1 MTNQNPILH
10 HYLFLNVQVMQ
21 KNFFVKVV
29 QLAEF
34 NAKLLL
40 KNLNIA
46 RIKYIGVI
54 KDKFYII
61 FFLLKYKL

>member
-1 MTNQNPILH
+1 MISQNPILH
-10 HYLFLNVQVMQ
+10 HFLFFNSQLI
-21 KNFFVKVV
+21 KKYFFVKVF
-29 QLAEF
+29 QLEKI

-40 KNLNIA
+40 KILNIS